1 MSVAVI
7 IPLYK
12 TEPSFLDEI
21 SIKQCL
27 KVLAKYPIIVIK
39 PQSLNLDAY
48 PFKFTQIVSFDD
60 RYFSGIEG
68 YNSLM
73 LSPEFYEKFLSYK
86 YILIH
91 QTDALVFKD
100 ELKKWCEKGY
110 DYIGAPWLKPTKYP
124 DKIKELKDR
133 LLRYIYIKRNVMQA
147 NSIFPHKLQMENS
160 VGNGGFSLRNTRKF
174 YNICKTNT
182 TLIEY
187 YNSIPNHH
195 FNEDT
200 FWGIEVNRKKKQLNI
215 PHYKV
220 AVKFS
225 IENATDIA
233 FKLTKEKLPFGCHAW
248 DNHLNFWR
256 PIFKENGIDIPL
268 LLPE

>member
-1 MSVAVI
+1 MNSAII

-12 TEPSFLDEI
+12 KQPSFLDII
-21 SIKQCL
+21 SIRQCL
-27 KVLAKYPIIVIK
+27 KVLAKHTIIVIK
-39 PQSLNLDAY
+39 PKNLSLDDY
-48 PFKFTQIVSFDD
+48 PFEFNQIVSFDD
-60 RYFSGIEG
+60 WYFSGIEG

-73 LSPEFYEKFLSYK
+73 LSAEFYNKFLKYK

-100 ELKKWCEKGY
+100 ELTYWCNKGY
-110 DYIGAPWLKPTKYP
+110 DYIGAPWLRPTKYS
-124 DKIKELKDR
+124 DKIKEFKDKF
-133 LLRYIYIKRNVMQA
+133 LRHIYIKSNKLQP
-147 NSIFPHKLQMENS
+147 NSIFPHPLQMENS

-174 YNICKTNT
+174 FNICNT
-182 TLIEY
+182 HKALIKY
-187 YNSIPNHH
+187 YNSIPVHY
-195 FNEDT
+195 FNEDA

-220 AVKFS
+220 AVRFS

-233 FKLTKEKLPFGCHAW
+233 FNLTKGKLPFGCHAF

-256 PIFKENGIDIPL
+256 PILKENGINIPFVI
-268 LLPE
+268 PF